1 MQLERNGILS
11 YYASRNSTCRGT
23 IDLRKASIARVPNRR
38 LITVDSAEMTFHLR
52 ATTDDDYEAW
62 TEALGRFHSGAG
74 GGETQAAP
82 VAQVALTE
90 ADVRELVDLESG
102 ISARVALLNESIA
115 ALRSLAAT
123 DDGSL
128 VKYVGP
134 LEEAFGSLDNLFAQ
148 VCGYSN
154 RLRGLHQTLLQPR
167 PVQQAET
174 DLDDIF
180 YDLEITD
187 YSSESD
193 GSEYADAE
201 MFDREASVAI
211 LPASNVNR
219 VEFQYRTTL
228 PAVASPCNISIAS
241 ILRKSIG
248 KDSSGMVMPMGLN
261 EPLNGLQRLC
271 EELEYSD
278 LLDRAACEDDPL
290 ERLVL
295 VSAFAVSAYAN
306 CQSRAE
312 RKPFN
317 PMLGET
323 YEYTDSARNVKFISE
338 KVSHRPLILAC
349 HASAP
354 GWEWWQDQKV
364 KTKFWGKSVEY
375 IPSGDINVRFPNGD
389 HFRWTKVVSCL
400 RNVLGS
406 KKWIENYGE
415 MVVENLR
422 TGHTATLSFKSS
434 GSFFG
439 SSSSST
445 NEVQGTISD
454 GSRKIRLSG
463 RWDDLLMR
471 EMENGRLEVIWKA
484 TPFPP
489 LYMEYY
495 GFTSFALR
503 LNQLLP
509 GQHEH
514 LPPSDTR
521 LRPDQRMLE
530 EARVD
535 QAEAEQM
542 RLVEKQRQ
550 VRAEMEAAGKE
561 WEPRWFKLDGDAWVF
576 DGQYWDAKER
586 RDWSRVPSLW

>member
-1 MQLERNGILS
+1 
-11 YYASRNSTCRGT
+11 
-23 IDLRKASIARVPNRR
+23 
-38 LITVDSAEMTFHLR
+38 MTFHLR
-52 ATTDDDYEAW
+52 ALTDEDHEAW
-62 TEALGRFHSGAG
+62 TEAIGRFHAAAGAPQD
-74 GGETQAAP
+74 TP
-82 VAQVALTE
+82 VAKVALSE
-90 ADVRELVDLESG
+90 ADIRALVDLETG
-102 ISARVALLNESIA
+102 ISTRINLLNETITN
-115 ALRSLAAT
+115 LRSLAAT

-128 VKYVGP
+128 VKYVSP

-148 VCGYSN
+148 VSSYST
-154 RLRGLHQTLLQPR
+154 RLRGLHQSLLQPR
-167 PVQQAET
+167 TIQQTEVELE
-174 DLDDIF
+174 DVF

-187 YSSESD
+187 YSSDSE

-201 MFDREASVAI
+201 MFDREASVAF
-211 LPASNVNR
+211 LPASNVSR
-219 VEFQYRTTL
+219 VEFQYRSTL
-228 PAVASPCNISIAS
+228 PATAPPCNISIAS

-271 EELEYSD
+271 EELEYSE
-278 LLDRAACEDDPL
+278 LLDRAALEEDSL

-295 VSAFAVSAYAN
+295 VSAFAVSAYAS

-323 YEYTDSARNVKFISE
+323 YEYIDSARNVRFVSE
-338 KVSHRPLILAC
+338 KVSHRPLVLAC

-400 RNVLGS
+400 RNVLGN

-439 SSSSST
+439 SSSSSS

-454 GSRKIRLSG
+454 GSRIIRLSG

-484 TPFPP
+484 NSFPP

-495 GFTSFALR
+495 GFTNFALR

-509 GQHEH
+509 GQQDA

-530 EARVD
+530 EARVE

-550 VRAEMEAAGKE
+550 VRAEMEAAGKD
-561 WEPRWFKLDGDAWVF
+561 WEPRWFRLDGDAWVF
-576 DGQYWDAKER
+576 DRQYWDAKER
-586 RDWSRVPSLW
+586 RDWSRVPALW

>member
-1 MQLERNGILS
+1 
-11 YYASRNSTCRGT
+11 
-23 IDLRKASIARVPNRR
+23 
-38 LITVDSAEMTFHLR
+38 MTFHLR
-52 ATTDDDYEAW
+52 ALTDDDYEAW
-62 TEALGRFHSGAG
+62 TEAIGRFHSAS
-74 GGETQAAP
+74 GEPKDAP
-82 VAQVALTE
+82 VTKVALSE
-90 ADVRELVDLESG
+90 ADMRDLADLETG
-102 ISARVALLNESIA
+102 ISSRINLLNETIA
-115 ALRSLAAT
+115 NLRSLAAT

-134 LEEAFGSLDNLFAQ
+134 LEEAFGSLDGLFAQ
-148 VCGYSN
+148 VSNYST
-154 RLRGLHQTLLQPR
+154 RLRGLHQSLLQPR
-167 PVQQAET
+167 TVQQTEVELE
-174 DLDDIF
+174 DVF

-187 YSSESD
+187 YSSDSE

-201 MFDREASVAI
+201 IFDREASVAF
-211 LPASNVNR
+211 LPASNVSR
-219 VEFQYRTTL
+219 VEFQYRSTL
-228 PAVASPCNISIAS
+228 PAIAPPCNISIAS

-278 LLDRAACEDDPL
+278 LLDRAAFEEDSL

-295 VSAFAVSAYAN
+295 VSAFAVSAYAC

-323 YEYTDSARNVKFISE
+323 YEYIDSARNIRFVSE
-338 KVSHRPLILAC
+338 KVSHRPLVLAC

-422 TGHTATLSFKSS
+422 TGHSATLSFKSS
-434 GSFFG
+434 GTFFG
-439 SSSSST
+439 SSSSSS
-445 NEVQGTISD
+445 NEVQGTASD
-454 GSRKIRLSG
+454 GSRTIRLSG

-484 TPFPP
+484 NSFPP

-495 GFTSFALR
+495 GFTNFALR

-509 GQHEH
+509 GQQDA

-530 EARVD
+530 EARVE

-550 VRAEMEAAGKE
+550 VRTEMEAAGKE
-561 WEPRWFKLDGDAWVF
+561 WEPRWFRLDGDAWVF
-576 DGQYWDAKER
+576 DRQYWDAKER
-586 RDWSRVPSLW
+586 RDWSRVPTLW